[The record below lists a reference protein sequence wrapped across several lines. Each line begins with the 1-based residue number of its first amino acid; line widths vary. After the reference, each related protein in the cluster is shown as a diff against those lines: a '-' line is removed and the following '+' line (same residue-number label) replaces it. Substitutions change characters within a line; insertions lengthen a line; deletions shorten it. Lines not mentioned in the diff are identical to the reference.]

1 MTSGDNWANIQSCL
15 WCQSGNSYKNC
26 LIRTPENITIWLFN
40 SSPWK
45 IPINKGINGKMG
57 KSSIS
62 IGHLFHGYYVSHNQT
77 VEAQGHHRQFESP
90 CEDVSHFTKRRP
102 LPPALMKPRPPA
114 GRGKWATSKSTT
126 DIFPIKTYD
135 VQRPFGGYTGI
146 IHYFQTDPYLFQH
159 FACSNISV
167 MFTLNVYNG
176 MIHDIS
182 IFWWSYNR
190 VTCLKCLDS
199 VRLKIEVGMQHH
211 LPSGYLT

>member
-1 MTSGDNWANIQSCL
+1 MEVSSW
-15 WCQSGNSYKNC
+15 
-26 LIRTPENITIWLFN
+26 EN
-40 SSPWK
+40 
-45 IPINKGINGKMG
+45 
-57 KSSIS
+57 
-62 IGHLFHGYYVSHNQT
+62 HLFLWAIYTMAMLVITRWYMTCQRPKRWSSRPK
-77 VEAQGHHRQFESP
+77 ARQPESP

-126 DIFPIKTYD
+126 DIFPIKKYD
-135 VQRPFGGYTGI
+135 VQIPFGGYTG
-146 IHYFQTDPYLFQH
+146 YTLFSDGPIFVPTFRMQQYQCDVH
-159 FACSNISV
+159 IKC
-167 MFTLNVYNG
+167 NG

-182 IFWWSYNR
+182 IVWWSYNR